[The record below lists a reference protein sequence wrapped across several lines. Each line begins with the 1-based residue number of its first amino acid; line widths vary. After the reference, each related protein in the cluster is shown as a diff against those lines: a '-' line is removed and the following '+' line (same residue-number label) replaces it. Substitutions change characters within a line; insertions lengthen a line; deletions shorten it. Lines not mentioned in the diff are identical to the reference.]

1 MPLGEG
7 EMIAPERL
15 NTGASQGGSDEYG
28 NDLFFMS
35 GSCDDSGCCS
45 ICGANGCSGC
55 DPWALFP
62 NCTPPGMLQWMHAV
76 HDSNKACWSTQVDA
90 VLFWRDA
97 PLSRELATSTPVGGS
112 PVSALNADQLE
123 SELAGG
129 PRIGIVRKDGCGNA
143 AEFVYLRAFNFRSQR
158 ALPVVTGSEYAPA
171 SIFGKTSPTFAQG
184 NVNLGSGFQTFEANS
199 RVRMRPQALTFIS
212 GFRWLEWREAFTMD
226 TTASGTTT
234 NYSSSVVN
242 SLYGGQIGIDA
253 LLLTTSWMRI
263 NSWLKGGAYYNNA
276 VQHTSYQ
283 STTPGETPF
292 SRAVNGTPAAGSF
305 VGEIGINGTMALSP
319 CVNFRFGYNAYWLE
333 TIALATQQ
341 LSDPSVL
348 SMNGNVVLQGINFG
362 LEGNW

>member
-1 MPLGEG
+1 
-7 EMIAPERL
+7 
-15 NTGASQGGSDEYG
+15 
-28 NDLFFMS
+28 
-35 GSCDDSGCCS
+35 
-45 ICGANGCSGC
+45 
-55 DPWALFP
+55 
-62 NCTPPGMLQWMHAV
+62 
-76 HDSNKACWSTQVDA
+76 VDA
-90 VLFWRDA
+90 VLFWRNA
-97 PLSRELATSTPVGGS
+97 PLSRELASSTPVGGTT
-112 PVSALNADQLE
+112 VSALNANQLE

-129 PRIGIVRKDGCGNA
+129 PRIGIIRKDSCGNA

-158 ALPVVTGSEYAPA
+158 ALPNISGAEYAPA
-171 SIFGKTSPTFAQG
+171 SIFGKTIPTFVQG
-184 NVNLGSGFQTFEANS
+184 DVNLGSGIQTFEANS

-226 TTASGTTT
+226 TTASGAST
-234 NYSSSVVN
+234 NYSASVVN

-263 NSWLKGGAYYNNA
+263 NSWLKGGAYYNSA

-283 STTPGETPF
+283 STAPGQTPF

-341 LSDPSVL
+341 LSDPTTL
-348 SMNGNVVLQGINFG
+348 SMNGNTVLQGINFG